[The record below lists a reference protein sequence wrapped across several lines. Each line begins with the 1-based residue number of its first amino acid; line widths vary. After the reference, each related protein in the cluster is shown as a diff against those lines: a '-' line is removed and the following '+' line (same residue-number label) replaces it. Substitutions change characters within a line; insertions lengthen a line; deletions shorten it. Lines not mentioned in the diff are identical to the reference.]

1 MSDDDRRRH
10 RRISTSVKVNIGE
23 GEGTESAETRDVSEG
38 GVGLVTGK
46 KLERGSQV
54 SIEVLLGGA
63 PQASS
68 PAAIKTMA
76 TVMWSA
82 ETDTGA
88 YTAGLKFDGASVEAI
103 ERLRRFLAA
112 TGEDE

>member
-10 RRISTSVKVNIGE
+10 RRISTSVKVNIGQ
-23 GEGTESAETRDVSEG
+23 GDGAQSGETRDVSEG
-38 GVGLVTGK
+38 GLGLVTGK
-46 KLERGSQV
+46 RLERGSQI

-68 PAAIKTMA
+68 PSGIKTMA

-88 YTAGLKFDGASVEAI
+88 YTAGLKFDEASAEAI
-103 ERLRRFLAA
+103 ERLRRFLDSNS
-112 TGEDE
+112 EDE